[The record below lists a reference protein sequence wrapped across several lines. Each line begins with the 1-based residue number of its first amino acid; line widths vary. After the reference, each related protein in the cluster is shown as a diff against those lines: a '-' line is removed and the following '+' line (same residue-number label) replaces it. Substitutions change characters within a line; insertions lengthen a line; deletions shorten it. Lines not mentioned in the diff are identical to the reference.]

1 MFGFWTGF
9 VIGMVTM
16 FIVLFVYGTFL
27 IVVNK
32 KDIVD
37 PSEKRM

>member
-16 FIVLFVYGTFL
+16 FTVLFVYWAFL
-27 IVVNK
+27 VVVKK
-32 KDIVD
+32 KDIID

>member
-27 IVVNK
+27 IVVKK
-32 KDIVD
+32 KDIID
-37 PSEKRM
+37 PREKRM

>member
-16 FIVLFVYGTFL
+16 FVILFVYGAFL
-27 IVVNK
+27 VVVKK
-32 KDIVD
+32 KDIID